1 MDQIEAENASTSNF
15 SIDLEIIDIYNQI
28 ENFEITHK
36 RIPLDANIFSYYESI
51 RYNYPQIYELAAV
64 VFGVPATQVS
74 VERAFSSLH
83 FILNE
88 RRYNL
93 NPQMLENLLFI
104 KLNSK

>member
-51 RYNYPQIYELAAV
+51 R
-64 VFGVPATQVS
+64 
-74 VERAFSSLH
+74 
-83 FILNE
+83 
-88 RRYNL
+88 
-93 NPQMLENLLFI
+93 
-104 KLNSK
+104 